1 MALVP
6 IAQLLQ
12 EAEKGNYAVGAFN
25 ANNMEIVQAI
35 MEAAQREKSPVIMQ
49 ASQGAVKY
57 AGLEF
62 ISAMVR

>member
-49 ASQGAVKY
+49 ASQVPSSM
-57 AGLEF
+57 LVW
-62 ISAMVR
+62 SLSLLW